1 MSKRKP
7 RIATARQGTAF
18 DGVFDPPSDS
28 PTGLHPDAA
37 TSGDARQATSGLP
50 AGTAPTGSTPTDAAR
65 SSVPE
70 PGDPDHDRIVQANWT
85 VPAWLRA
92 KVRAIKDHDGT
103 GQNEVVAA
111 AIERYVAEREQERG
125 EAYPV
130 QARHFR

>member
-18 DGVFDPPSDS
+18 DGVFDPPPAD
-28 PTGLHPDAA
+28 PGPDAP
-37 TSGDARQATSGLP
+37 DAGVPGADPPGA
-50 AGTAPTGSTPTDAAR
+50 AGAAKPPGPR
-65 SSVPE
+65 PSVPE
-70 PGDPDHDRIVQANWT
+70 PGDEAHDRTVQANWN

-92 KVRAIKDHDGT
+92 KVRAIKDQEGL

-111 AIERYVAEREQERG
+111 ALERYVAERERERG
-125 EAYPV
+125 GAYAV

>member
-7 RIATARQGTAF
+7 RIATARQGAAF
-18 DGVFDPPSDS
+18 DGVFDPPSETS
-28 PTGLHPDAA
+28 PDAPA
-37 TSGDARQATSGLP
+37 TGGADA
-50 AGTAPTGSTPTDAAR
+50 APTAKPSASK

-70 PGDPDHDRIVQANWT
+70 PGDPEHDRTVQANWN

-92 KVRAIKDHDGT
+92 KVRAIKDQEGL

-111 AIERYVAEREQERG
+111 ALERYVAEREKERG
-125 EAYPV
+125 EAYAV

>member
-7 RIATARQGTAF
+7 RIATARQGAAF
-18 DGVFDPPSDS
+18 DGVFDPPPSETSSDASAAEASGAVPAAKS
-28 PTGLHPDAA
+28 PA
-37 TSGDARQATSGLP
+37 SK
-50 AGTAPTGSTPTDAAR
+50 

-70 PGDPDHDRIVQANWT
+70 PGDPEHDRTVQANWN

-92 KVRAIKDHDGT
+92 KVRAIKDQEGL

-111 AIERYVAEREQERG
+111 ALERYVAEREKERG
-125 EAYPV
+125 EAYAV